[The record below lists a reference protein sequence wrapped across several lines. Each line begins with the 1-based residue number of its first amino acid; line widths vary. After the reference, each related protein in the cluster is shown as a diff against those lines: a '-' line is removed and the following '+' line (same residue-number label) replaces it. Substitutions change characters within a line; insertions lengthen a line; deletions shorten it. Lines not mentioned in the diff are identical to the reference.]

1 MTAKLLQ
8 INKVKVS
15 EIVERDRMRPVS
27 EAGVESLM
35 ASIREIGIMKDAIH
49 VRQRRDGQ
57 LVLIA
62 GGHRLEAAR
71 RLGWEEIEA
80 KVWADLTDDMARLM
94 EIDDNLAGAEMNALD
109 TAVFLATRKE
119 VYERLHPEARRGF
132 AGGKARHGQLTD
144 TMSVSSFAAATA
156 EKFGL
161 TDRHVRRMIAAGS
174 ALSPRDVAQLRGAPR
189 AVSLKDLGEIAKI
202 GNPVER
208 GDVVLRLAAG
218 NAKSAAD
225 ARRSL
230 RVEAGLEGPKK
241 SPEDLQLLALLSAWA
256 RAGKA
261 VRRRFVEERLADL
274 SDLVAEASDTQT
286 EGPVATFRRGH
297 AAK

>member
-1 MTAKLLQ
+1 MTARLLQ
-8 INKVKVS
+8 INKVKVA
-15 EIVERDRMRPVS
+15 EIAERDRMRPVS
-27 EAGVESLM
+27 EAGVKSLI
-35 ASIREIGIMKDAIH
+35 ASISEIGIMKDAIH
-49 VRQRRDGQ
+49 IRQRRDGQ

-119 VYERLHPEARRGF
+119 VYERMHPET
-132 AGGKARHGQLTD
+132 RHGIAGAVARWDATD
-144 TMSVSSFAAATA
+144 IVSVASFATATA

-174 ALSPRDVAQLRGAPR
+174 ALSPRDVAQLRSAPR
-189 AVSLKDLGEIAKI
+189 PVSLKDLAEIAKI

-218 NAKSAAD
+218 NARSAAD

-241 SPEDLQLLALLSAWA
+241 SAEDEQLLALLSAWS

-261 VRRRFVEERLADL
+261 VRRRFVEERFADL
-274 SDLVAEASDTQT
+274 NDMVGEVAEAEETA
-286 EGPVATFRRGH
+286 PVATFRRGIVG
-297 AAK
+297 K